1 MIQLLQ
7 KSIEL
12 KKLGVRRILKLK
24 KRYIM
29 FSVLIL
35 LVFYVVHLNGYRLT
49 EESAIR
55 NSYPNQ
61 SGKIVYEKEF
71 DHKKVVIWDTG
82 NGKYVKLIN
91 KDWGILHRVTEISG
105 IGGTTLDEKMKFNW
119 SATLKEDKYYDT
131 LFAVEVL
138 DTKIVKVI
146 VSNERNNEKV
156 LSLDEAKEQSTVYVE
171 MDVLNGYAAHYRYLH
186 TSDVGAFIFRGLD
199 SDGNVLSIQ

>member
-1 MIQLLQ
+1 MKI
-7 KSIEL
+7 
-12 KKLGVRRILKLK
+12 K

-35 LVFYVVHLNGYRLT
+35 LVLYVVHLNGYRLT

-61 SGKIVYEKEF
+61 SGEVVYEKEF
-71 DHKKVVIWDTG
+71 DQKKVVIWDAGTA
-82 NGKYVKLIN
+82 KYVKLIN
-91 KDWGILHRVTEISG
+91 KDWGILHRATVISG

-119 SATLKEDKYYDT
+119 NSTLKEDKYYDT

-146 VSNERNNEKV
+146 VSNERNNEKA
-156 LSLDEAKEQSTVYVE
+156 LSLDEAKEQSTMYVE
-171 MDVLNGYAAHYRYLH
+171 MDVINGYAAHYRYLH

-199 SDGNVLSIQ
+199 SEGNVLSIQ

>member
-1 MIQLLQ
+1 M
-7 KSIEL
+7 
-12 KKLGVRRILKLK
+12 KLK

-35 LVFYVVHLNGYRLT
+35 VVLYVVHLNGYRLS

-61 SGKIVYEKEF
+61 SGEIVYEKEF
-71 DHKKVVIWDTG
+71 NPKKVIIWDTG

-91 KDWGILHRVTEISG
+91 NDWGILHRVTEISG
-105 IGGTTLDEKMKFNW
+105 IGGTTLDEKMKFTW
-119 SATLKEDKYYDT
+119 SSTLKENKYYDT
-131 LFAVEVL
+131 LFAVEIL
-138 DTKIVKVI
+138 DPKIVKVI
-146 VSNERNNEKV
+146 VSNERNNGSL

-199 SDGNVLSIQ
+199 SEGNVLSIQ